1 MTEHHERAITA
12 FLDAARARGA
22 LGVIIV
28 GSVARGTE
36 RPDSDVDLYEVVD
49 DAAFD
54 DALASGALARVET
67 EHADWPGGYL
77 DIKLVSPTLLRRAV
91 DDADDA
97 TRASF
102 TGARIEFDRD
112 GGLEGILAAIVT
124 PGAEYFHRHIAA
136 FGAQFAL
143 HADYF
148 LVHGREHDDPLLA
161 ASAAV
166 HAAFA
171 AGRMALAAER
181 VLFRG
186 PKYLDAQLR
195 GAGRA
200 TLADAATALVDER
213 SHAAVERVRA
223 LVPELTARAGQIDDA
238 DLARFIADNEWAWFT
253 ARTPPEYR

>member
-1 MTEHHERAITA
+1 MAEHHERAIAA
-12 FLDAARARGA
+12 FVNVARERGA
-22 LGVIIV
+22 IGVVIV

-36 RPDSDVDLYEVVD
+36 RADSDVDLYEIVD
-49 DAAFD
+49 DRAFD
-54 DALASGALARVET
+54 DALTSGTLARVET

-77 DIKLVSPTLLRRAV
+77 DIKLVSPTLLRRGV

-102 TGARIEFDRD
+102 EGARIGFDRG
-112 GGLEGILAAIVT
+112 GGLESLLAALVA
-124 PGAEYFHRHIAA
+124 PASGYFEGHIAA

-148 LVHGREHDDPLLA
+148 LAHGREHDDRILS

-166 HAAFA
+166 HAAVA
-171 AGRMALAAER
+171 AGRLALAAER
-181 VLFRG
+181 ILFRG
-186 PKYLDAQLR
+186 PKYLDAQLHAAGR
-195 GAGRA
+195 GA
-200 TLADAATALVDER
+200 LADAATALVDER
-213 SHAAVERVRA
+213 SRTTVERVRA
-223 LVPELTARAGQIDDA
+223 LVPELATRAGVIDDA

>member
-1 MTEHHERAITA
+1 MADHHERAITA
-12 FLDAARARGA
+12 FVGGASEHGAR
-22 LGVIIV
+22 GVIIV

-49 DAAFD
+49 DAIFEA
-54 DALASGALARVET
+54 ALAEVSLARVET

-102 TGARIEFDRD
+102 TDARVALDRD
-112 GGLEGILAAIVT
+112 GGLDSLLAAIVAPDT
-124 PGAEYFHRHIAA
+124 GYFDRHIAT
-136 FGAQFAL
+136 FGSQFAL

-148 LVHGREHDDPLLA
+148 LKHGREHDDPLLA
-161 ASAAV
+161 ASASV

-186 PKYLDAQLR
+186 HKYLDAQLR
-195 GAGRA
+195 ESGHTA
-200 TLADAATALVDER
+200 LADAAATLVDER
-213 SHAAVERVRA
+213 SAVAVDHVRA
-223 LVPELTARAGQIDDA
+223 LVPELAARAGQIDDE
-238 DLARFIADNEWAWFT
+238 DLARFIADNEWAWFS
-253 ARTPPEYR
+253 ARIPPEYR